1 VKFTLTRILPSG
13 ETRQH
18 SPVGTLRIVETAA
31 AYVLMD
37 NTRVPRG
44 DARTFAATLVRRPLG
59 TEVLH
64 PASGYAF
71 RVDRV

>member
-1 VKFTLTRILPSG
+1 MQYLLTRTLPDG
-13 ETRQH
+13 ETRTH
-18 SPVGTLRIVETAA
+18 TPMLTLRAVEAAA
-31 AYVLMD
+31 AYVLLD
-37 NTRVPRG
+37 NAWVPRG
-44 DARTFAATLVRRPLG
+44 EARRFAATLVKQPLG